1 MQIDGWGR
9 VINAY
14 RRVLLNAI
22 YTSDSVKIKYYI
34 QKNKCQ
40 NTDAI
45 SFANFWNMNKWDPLG
60 LRY

>member
-1 MQIDGWGR
+1 MQIVGWER

-22 YTSDSVKIKYYI
+22 CNSESVKIKYYM
-34 QKNKCQ
+34 QKNKYQ
-40 NTDAI
+40 NTNAI
-45 SFANFWNMNKWDPLG
+45 SFANFWNMSKWDPFG